1 MPYPRACSFGDKGE
15 WAAGTH
21 RHLLQK
27 ATSSRWRNI
36 INLPRTEKYKHT
48 KKKTLRKIE
57 IERNFFH
64 LIKNNNKNI

>member
-1 MPYPRACSFGDKGE
+1 M
-15 WAAGTH
+15 H

-36 INLPRTEKYKHT
+36 INLPHIEKYKHT

-64 LIKNNNKNI
+64 LIKNNNKNIKKKKKIYT